1 LRAEAQAGARGW
13 PDLRRAGGRRPV
25 RKTALRRRIVGI
37 GLLVPALLFSFTL
50 VLTPI
55 VNTVWMS
62 LHDMNLSRPARM
74 YRFTGLLHYENLLS
88 DERVWRAVLTTLL
101 YSSVVTAGA
110 CAIGLGLAL
119 LVNKRTPGVWIARTL
134 LALPWAIP
142 GVVAAFIFMWIFD
155 TSFGVVNYW
164 LLRSGTVRQAV
175 PWASYPETAMILIS
189 LVGIW
194 KIVPFVMLAQ
204 LAGLQAIPDELYQAA
219 RVDGANRRQEFRHV
233 TWPALTHVRVVTV
246 ILTGLVTFREF
257 GQIFVI
263 TGGGPER
270 STETLS
276 VKIYIEAFQNFQFG
290 YASALGVLMVLISL
304 SFTIG
309 VKRSMGG
316 RAD

>member
-1 LRAEAQAGARGW
+1 M
-13 PDLRRAGGRRPV
+13 
-25 RKTALRRRIVGI
+25 IGI

-55 VNTVWMS
+55 ANTLWMS
-62 LHDMNLSRPARM
+62 LHDMNLGRPARM
-74 YRFTGLLHYENLLS
+74 YRFVGLLHYESLLS
-88 DERVWRAVLTTLL
+88 DERVWRAVLASLV
-101 YSSVVTAGA
+101 YSSAVTGGA
-110 CAIGLGLAL
+110 SAIGLGLAL
-119 LVNKRTPGVWIARTL
+119 LINKRTPGVWIARTL

-142 GVVAAFIFMWIFD
+142 GVIAAFIFMWIFD

-164 LLRSGTVRQAV
+164 LIHSGIVHQAV
-175 PWASYPETAMILIS
+175 PWASYPTTAMMLVS

-194 KIVPFVMLAQ
+194 KIVPFVMLTQ

-219 RVDGANRRQEFRHV
+219 RVDGANRRQEFWHI
-233 TWPALTHVRVVTV
+233 TWPALASVRVVTV

-263 TGGGPER
+263 TGGGPDR

-290 YASALGVLMVLISL
+290 YASALGVVMVLISL

-309 VKRSMGG
+309 VKRSMGA